1 MAEFTFTFQC
11 LASPADLKQSDKSLL
26 QEALDATKSAHA
38 PYSGFLVGA
47 AVLLENGKTI
57 HGANQEN
64 ASYPLGLCA
73 ERVAL
78 AAAVS
83 EYPNVPVVSIAISYR
98 NLKGPSNRPITPCGI
113 CRQVIVEYE
122 SKWSMKIPLILG
134 GESGS
139 VWIIQ
144 SAKDLLPLG
153 FSAED
158 MHSGY

>member
-1 MAEFTFTFQC
+1 MAEFAFTYQRVE
-11 LASPADLKQSDKSLL
+11 SRADLNEKDISLL
-26 QEALDATKSAHA
+26 KEAMETARGAHA

-47 AVLLENGKTI
+47 AIRLENGKTV

-73 ERVAL
+73 ERVAM

-83 EYPNVPVVSIAISYR
+83 VYPNVPIVAMAISYR
-98 NLKGPSNRPITPCGI
+98 NLNGPSNRPITPCGI
-113 CRQVIVEYE
+113 CRQAIVEYE
-122 SKWSMKIPLILG
+122 SKWNLKIPLILG

-139 VWIIQ
+139 VWIIH

-158 MHSGY
+158 MRAKD